1 MRKCLFLLPDSPA
14 AHVLLPLSAV
24 DEAKIVAMLESLSG
38 NMDTLS
44 GNMDT
49 ITRDLAYVK
58 RNVLTVYAE
67 IMNPWAQDAKS
78 ITSTQRKK
86 FKDASVAGYQ
96 PDHADG
102 ELVCMVSGETGPEH
116 LISAAHVWPARAIDG
131 RLKEFGLEPSD
142 AYTYRNS
149 ILMAKSIEEA
159 FDDLRL
165 GFWYN
170 PLEDALVCHV
180 FDPDLLKEKNLIKNL
195 KSTKYGD
202 LEGRV
207 LLCTPG
213 KIPYRRLVA
222 WHYAACLDNAHKRKW
237 PTATS
242 LEQIPPH
249 VEAWLQAGSPE
260 ATWPKGDQ
268 HVTYGAA
275 SGLLVYGTAGV
286 DAAKRASEVE
296 SEEQDDSP

>member
-1 MRKCLFLLPDSPA
+1 
-14 AHVLLPLSAV
+14 
-24 DEAKIVAMLESLSG
+24 MLESIMAPKFDALTRNMDSLSG
-38 NMDTLS
+38 NMDS
-44 GNMDT
+44 

-67 IMNPWAQDAKS
+67 VMNPWAQEAKS

-96 PDHADG
+96 PDHGNDV
-102 ELVCMVSGETGPEH
+102 LMCMVSGEIAAKH
-116 LISAAHVWPARAIDG
+116 IISAAHIWPARAIDG
-131 RLKEFGLEPSD
+131 RLREFGLEPSD
-142 AYTYRNS
+142 TYTYRNS
-149 ILMAKSIEEA
+149 ILTAKPIEEA

-170 PLEDALVCHV
+170 PLKDELVCRV
-180 FDPDLLKEKNLIKNL
+180 FDPDLLKERNPITNL
-195 KSTKYGD
+195 KLKYGDD

-213 KIPYRRLVA
+213 KVPYRRLVA
-222 WHYAACLDNAHKRKW
+222 WHYAACLDNAHKRNW

-242 LEQIPPH
+242 LDQIPH
-249 VEAWLQAGSPE
+249 RVEAWLQAGSPE

-268 HVTYGAA
+268 HVTCGAA

-286 DAAKRASEVE
+286 DSAKRASEVE
-296 SEEQDDSP
+296 TDEQGDSL